1 MLDDSS
7 DEELDNE
14 YNHLALLALAGV
26 LAEVQDARDRRAA
39 VRLPNRRYLRRPQ
52 LLPNPRHST
61 PWQVLYNSQDDPR
74 LCQRWESS
82 PIPRTDTNP
91 VGRPRLGRRSL
102 TAEGALGLAYHYI
115 TSAMSDTAL
124 QQIFALVPATVTRYR
139 AFALRILK
147 ETLQRLPEA
156 SIHWWRSE
164 EECRQDMELII
175 VRHPL
180 LRGAMGSIDGM
191 NVLVAESDDPE
202 IENATFNGWLHGHY
216 TSLVLVFSPRG
227 LLKACVFNAPGSWH
241 DAKVARP
248 IYQKLRTKTP
258 AGYYLVA
265 DTAFPRGTESIAGR
279 IQAPLKANDALP
291 IDPIEREDLLNRN
304 RQLVSFRQTA
314 EWGVR
319 QLRAGF
325 ARLRLPLDINDPV
338 GRGDLLEVCLR
349 SMNLRTARVGVSQ
362 IRTVYMR
369 LWEEVED
376 ADVWQDFQNV
386 LFGEIR
392 RRDRVARFYEV
403 RVNNV

>member
-1 MLDDSS
+1 
-7 DEELDNE
+7 
-14 YNHLALLALAGV
+14 
-26 LAEVQDARDRRAA
+26 
-39 VRLPNRRYLRRPQ
+39 
-52 LLPNPRHST
+52 
-61 PWQVLYNSQDDPR
+61 
-74 LCQRWESS
+74 
-82 PIPRTDTNP
+82 
-91 VGRPRLGRRSL
+91 
-102 TAEGALGLAYHYI
+102 
-115 TSAMSDTAL
+115 MSDTAL
-124 QQIFALVPATVTRYR
+124 QQTFALVPATVTRYH

-180 LRGAMGSIDGM
+180 LCGAMGSIDGM

-291 IDPIEREDLLNRN
+291 IDPIEREDLLNQN
-304 RQLVSFRQTA
+304 RQLVSFRQTT

-338 GRGDLLEVCLR
+338 GRGDLLE
-349 SMNLRTARVGVSQ
+349 ARPGGT
-362 IRTVYMR
+362 I
-369 LWEEVED
+369 L
-376 ADVWQDFQNV
+376 
-386 LFGEIR
+386 
-392 RRDRVARFYEV
+392 
-403 RVNNV
+403 